1 MDVSSLADALPGA
14 GAHARL
20 SSAAP
25 GRGAAGP
32 SADDLAIL
40 DAVRDDAVAR
50 FTARLAP
57 APGAPTYGTRDVP
70 APAASARAD
79 PISAPTTLGDVRAAL
94 ESRAVAAETRSRVS
108 ADETRRRASSRSV
121 SVAAL
126 NAEVR
131 RQARLYIERREAE
144 FWAESRGR
152 ARNLAETEMENARAR
167 LDPNGESDGSRARG

>member
-79 PISAPTTLGDVRAAL
+79 PISLSTTLGDVRAAL

-108 ADETRRRASSRSV
+108 ADETPPPRGVEVGERRRAQRRSSPPGATVHRTKRGGV
-121 SVAAL
+121 LGGVA
-126 NAEVR
+126 R
-131 RQARLYIERREAE
+131 T
-144 FWAESRGR
+144 R
-152 ARNLAETEMENARAR
+152 A
-167 LDPNGESDGSRARG
+167 